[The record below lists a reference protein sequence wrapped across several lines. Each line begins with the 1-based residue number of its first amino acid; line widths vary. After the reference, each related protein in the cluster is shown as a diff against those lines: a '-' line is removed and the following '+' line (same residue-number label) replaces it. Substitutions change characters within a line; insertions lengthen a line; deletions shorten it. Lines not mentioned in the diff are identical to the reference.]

1 MGQRNTF
8 SNIPMKIT
16 HFEIKK
22 VPPSW
27 VWLFV
32 HTDAGIT
39 GIGEPYLEN
48 HPESVIAE
56 VERLAEVLIGQD
68 PRRVEALWEM
78 MYNGGSG
85 YKGGPVTMSAIS
97 GIDMA
102 LWDIA
107 GKDAGKPVHQLLGGA
122 YRDRIR
128 MYRATGGALPHI
140 VEPGQPYRAGR
151 SANQPRR
158 STEPQDWAD
167 CARELVHEWGFKALK
182 AHFGPGEGLEA
193 VAHVD
198 RWAEIFAAV
207 KEGAGPGVDVAVD
220 IHNPHPR
227 IAMQLIAALEPLRP
241 LFIEE
246 PMPVERVD
254 MLTEIAHSTRATLA
268 AGERWMG
275 KWIFFDAI
283 SRGALAVVQPDIAHA
298 GGVTECKKIAAIAE
312 AGYAKVALHAPLS
325 PVALAASIQLDACLP
340 NFLVQEHNE
349 VNDWREEGK
358 TYLGKGFLRTPFVLD
373 ADGCVAV
380 PQTPGLGI
388 ELDEDGLR
396 EIMRQPW
403 SNQRG

>member
-1 MGQRNTF
+1 
-8 SNIPMKIT
+8 MKIT
-16 HFEIKK
+16 RFEIKK

-32 HTDAGIT
+32 HTDAGIS

-56 VERLAEVLIGQD
+56 VERLAEGLIGQD
-68 PRRVEALWEM
+68 PRRVEALWET
-78 MYNGGSG
+78 MYNAGSG

-107 GKDAGKPVHQLLGGA
+107 GKEAGKPVHQLLGGA
-122 YRDRIR
+122 YRDRVR
-128 MYRATGGALPHI
+128 MYRATGGALPHT

-151 SANQPRR
+151 PPNQPRR
-158 STEPQDWAD
+158 SNDPQAWAD
-167 CARELVHEWGFKALK
+167 CARLLVQEWGFKALK

-193 VAHVD
+193 VAQVD

-207 KEGAGPGVDVAVD
+207 KEGAGAGVDVAVD

-254 MLTEIAHSTRATLA
+254 MLAEIAHNTRATLA

-349 VNDWREEGK
+349 VNDWREGGR
-358 TYLGKGFLRTPFVLD
+358 TYLGKGYLKAPFVLD
-373 ADGCVAV
+373 DDGCVAV

-396 EIMRQPW
+396 TIMRQPW

>member
-1 MGQRNTF
+1 
-8 SNIPMKIT
+8 MKIT
-16 HFEIKK
+16 KFEIKK

-48 HPESVIAE
+48 HPAAVIAE
-56 VERLAEVLIGQD
+56 VARLEEHLIGED
-68 PRRVEALWEM
+68 PRRVEALWER
-78 MYNGGSG
+78 MYNAGLG

-102 LWDIA
+102 LWDIV
-107 GKDAGKPVHQLLGGA
+107 GKEVGKPLHQLLGGA
-122 YRDRIR
+122 CRERVR
-128 MYRATGGALPHI
+128 VYRATGSTLPHI
-140 VEPGQPYRAGR
+140 VEPGQPYRAGIKPD
-151 SANQPRR
+151 QPNR
-158 STEPQDWAD
+158 
-167 CARELVHEWGFKALK
+167 AREPEAWAECAHELVTEWGFRVLK
-182 AHFGPGEGLEA
+182 AHFGPGDGLEA
-193 VAHVD
+193 VEQVD
-198 RWAEIFAAV
+198 QWATIFAAI
-207 KEGAGPGVDVAVD
+207 KAAAGPGVDVAVD

-227 IAMQLIAALEPLRP
+227 IAMQMIAALEPLRP

-254 MLTEIAHSTRATLA
+254 TLAEIAHSTRATLA

-283 SRGALAVVQPDIAHA
+283 RRGALGVVQPDLAHA
-298 GGVTECKKIAAIAE
+298 GGITECKKIAAIAE

-349 VNDWREEGK
+349 VNDWRAGGK
-358 TYLGKGFLRTPFVLD
+358 TYLGTGYLQTPFVLD
-373 ADGCVAV
+373 DDGCVAV
-380 PQTPGLGI
+380 SQQPGLGI
-388 ELDEDGLR
+388 DIDEGGLR

-403 SNQRG
+403 SSQRG